1 MYSFVFK
8 QIENKYKKNTLIEN
22 YKKILILMT
31 PVIPHFANECL
42 LNLGS
47 KDYKWP
53 KVNSDLIKVV
63 VVNIVIQ
70 VNGKK
75 RGLIKTEN
83 NSTEEDLLEMIY
95 KDDKIAKYI
104 ENSDIKKKV
113 FLKNKLLNII
123 I

>member
-1 MYSFVFK
+1 MNV
-8 QIENKYKKNTLIEN
+8 
-22 YKKILILMT
+22 
-31 PVIPHFANECL
+31 

-53 KVNSDLIKVV
+53 KVNSDLIKENF
-63 VVNIVIQ
+63 VNIVIQ

-123 I
+123 IWII

>member
-1 MYSFVFK
+1 
-8 QIENKYKKNTLIEN
+8 
-22 YKKILILMT
+22 MT

-42 LNLGS
+42 LNMGC

-53 KVNSDLIKVV
+53 KFNSDLIKEDI
-63 VVNIVIQ
+63 VNIVIQ

-75 RGLIKTEN
+75 RGLIKTKN
-83 NSTEEDLLEMIY
+83 NSTEKELLEMIY
-95 KDDKIAKYI
+95 KDDKMVRYI
-104 ENSDIKKKV
+104 GNSDIKRKI